1 MRTKMNRYNIN
12 NENIWV
18 TRDEI
23 AQHFG
28 FSVRTVANL
37 QKRRVLPFVKV
48 GRLVRFNI
56 NRCEQALI
64 KFETQSIFNV

>member
-1 MRTKMNRYNIN
+1 MKKANIHGGKN
-12 NENIWV
+12 WV
-18 TRDEI
+18 TREGI

-37 QKRRVLPFVKV
+37 QKRRVLPYVKV

-64 KFETQSIFNV
+64 QFESQSIFDV

>member
-1 MRTKMNRYNIN
+1 MKKADIKNGQS
-12 NENIWV
+12 WV
-18 TRDEI
+18 TREQV

-28 FSVRTVANL
+28 FSLRTVANL
-37 QKRRVLPFVKV
+37 QKRRVLPFLKV

-64 KFETQSIFNV
+64 KFETKSISEM